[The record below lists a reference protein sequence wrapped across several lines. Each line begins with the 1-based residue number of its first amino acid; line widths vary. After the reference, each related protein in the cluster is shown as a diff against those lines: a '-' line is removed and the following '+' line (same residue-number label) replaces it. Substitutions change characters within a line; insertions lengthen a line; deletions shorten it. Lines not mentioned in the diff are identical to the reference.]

1 MTTSMPKF
9 YPYCVR
15 DVSPLSDEFKQMV
28 HDYVGRPLSLTY
40 KQLIARLQKNKA
52 PDHLYPE
59 LERVKAVYDVP
70 AAPKMTKAHKQEA
83 VLRCLARLSRPPL
96 PDFSIEREEFVEDGY
111 RFYVH
116 RRYLRGNAPLSERD
130 VEYHIQASNLEFT
143 KTKKEYES
151 WSCFVYMNVEGY
163 FCAGQH
169 PSMPGTMF
177 GVQWGRSFN
186 G

>member
-1 MTTSMPKF
+1 MTLGKF

-15 DVSPLSDEFKQMV
+15 DICPLSDEFKLMV
-28 HDYVGRPLSLTY
+28 RDHVGAAVKLPYER
-40 KQLIARLQKNKA
+40 LIARMRKNGA
-52 PDHLYPE
+52 PDRLYPE
-59 LERVKAVYDVP
+59 LARVKAVYDTP
-70 AAPKMTKAHKQEA
+70 AAPKMTKEHKQEA

-96 PDFSIEREEFVEDGY
+96 PDLSSEREEFVQDGY

-116 RRYLRGNAPLSERD
+116 RSYLRGNAPLSERD
-130 VEYHIQASNLEFT
+130 VEYHIQASNLDFT
-143 KTKKEYES
+143 KTKKEYHS

-163 FCAGQH
+163 FCAGQY
-169 PSMPGTMF
+169 PSLPGTMF